1 MGITATRVF
10 AVRPIEAG
18 PFICHM
24 RRIILACLLC
34 TVLEQVLSRYV
45 IYMHYQAIVTREI
58 EPCQHVPPVKTQN
71 NFRFYNRE
79 NSDQTV
85 WTRRFSLS
93 SESSLFVCCSRY
105 NFSCYGMVGIIELIT
120 SLFFKLCKNV
130 NVSAEMC
137 SI

>member
-1 MGITATRVF
+1 MS
-10 AVRPIEAG
+10 
-18 PFICHM
+18 FIC
-24 RRIILACLLC
+24 ITKL
-34 TVLEQVLSRYV
+34 
-45 IYMHYQAIVTREI
+45 VTREI
-58 EPCQHVPPVKTQN
+58 EPCQHVPPVKAKN
-71 NFRFYNRE
+71 NLRFHMLRIPCPFYNRE

-93 SESSLFVCCSRY
+93 SESSLFVCCNRY